1 MNEAAYFFMPY
12 KIKAMRF
19 MAFMASVCIWTDSFN
34 TSFNIRQNVL
44 KVFFLFLVKL
54 IPTLWLLPVKQ

>member
-12 KIKAMRF
+12 KIKAMKF

-44 KVFFLFLVKL
+44 KVFFYF
-54 IPTLWLLPVKQ
+54 